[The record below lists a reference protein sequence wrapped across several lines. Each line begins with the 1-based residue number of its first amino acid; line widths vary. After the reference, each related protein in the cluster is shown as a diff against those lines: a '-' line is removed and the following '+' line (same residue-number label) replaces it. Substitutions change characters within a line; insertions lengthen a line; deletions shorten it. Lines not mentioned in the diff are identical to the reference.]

1 MTAVH
6 ILHEAPKWY
15 APLDAAL
22 TARGVPHSE
31 IFLDG
36 GKIDLMAPPPPG
48 IYFNRLSASAHNRG
62 RPHAVAYTR
71 ALLDWLDAYGRRV
84 INGRR
89 ALEIAMSKSSLVSA
103 LRAAGIDVPRTT
115 TVVGLGALR
124 DAARQFDGPFLIKP
138 NRGGKGMGIARF
150 DSADEFERFLNSED
164 FGASIDSVYVLQD
177 FVEPAQPYIT
187 RAEYVGRELIYAL
200 RSDTRTGFNLCPA
213 DSCAIQA
220 PRATDT
226 PRFYIEQP
234 YHHPLI
240 DQHIAFMAA
249 NDIEIAAI
257 EFLIDRSGRAFTY
270 DLNINTNYN
279 VEAEAAAGRSGMA
292 SIAAFLERA
301 LAEAPVTQGAI
312 EIQASA

>member
-1 MTAVH
+1 MSSVH

-22 TARGVPHSE
+22 TARGVPHNE

-36 GKIDLMAPPPPG
+36 GKIDLMSAPPPG

-71 ALLDWLDAYGRRV
+71 ALLDWLDAHGRRV
-84 INGRR
+84 INGRN
-89 ALEIAMSKSSLVSA
+89 ALEIAMSKSSLISA
-103 LRAAGIDVPRTT
+103 LHAADISVPHST

-138 NRGGKGMGIARF
+138 NRGGKGTGIARF
-150 DSADEFERFLNSED
+150 DGADELERFLNSED

-177 FVEPAQPYIT
+177 FIEPAQPYIT
-187 RAEYVGRELIYAL
+187 RAEYVGRELVYAL
-200 RSDTRTGFNLCPA
+200 RSDTRSGFNLCPA
-213 DSCAIQA
+213 DSCAIPT

-234 YHHPLI
+234 YHHPVI

-249 NDIEIAAI
+249 NDIEVAAI
-257 EFLIDRSGRAFTY
+257 EFLIDRAGRPFTY

-279 VEAEAAAGRSGMA
+279 VEAEAAAGLSGMA
-292 SIAAFLERA
+292 HLAEFLERT
-301 LAEAPVTQGAI
+301 LAEAPATSSKV